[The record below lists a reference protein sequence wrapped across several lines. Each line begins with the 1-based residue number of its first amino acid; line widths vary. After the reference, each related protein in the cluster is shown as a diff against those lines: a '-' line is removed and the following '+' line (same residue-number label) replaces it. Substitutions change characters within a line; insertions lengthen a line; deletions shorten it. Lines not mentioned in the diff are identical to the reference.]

1 MNLMTR
7 NGKYLIGLVLNLFF
21 ALSFYAQ
28 EQSGDKT
35 IDSLIVVLSKT
46 KIDTAKVSILN
57 TISLKMSDID
67 PEKGITYGQKAL
79 KLSKKINWKDGI
91 ADSYMKIGVNN
102 YELGEIDIANT
113 NYNLALKNTTN
124 KKILAETYKFLSA
137 NRMAIA
143 DYSAAANYAF
153 KSLRLYESLKDQNGI
168 GAAYT
173 SIATVYFYTEES
185 YKSIFYFKKALRI
198 SEALDKKKSMCVDL
212 VGIGSN
218 YEYLYKYEF
227 AMVYYQRALKIA
239 TETNFTSMIGNI
251 NFGIAKHF
259 LELNQAEKALPYC
272 LEAKKIAIL
281 TKNSSLICTSKLLE
295 ARIYLA
301 LNTKDENSTNSL
313 LLQKAIPL
321 VQDAIKITKK
331 NDNIRVLSES
341 YNTLSEIYSLQNKHK
356 EAKESYVLYVQ
367 LQDSIYSQETKESM
381 QNIED
386 QRVIDKKNAEIKI
399 NKISLEAKEKQKWF
413 LVSGLA
419 FLSILGALLYFQNRT
434 RKRNNEKLKLLNS
447 ELDAA
452 NKAKT
457 RFFSILNHDLRGP
470 VANLAWFLQMQKENP
485 EALDE
490 ESKNRIQDKTIL
502 GVENLL
508 ISMEDMLQWSK
519 SQMENFKPQPRLMN
533 ADQLFEDLQVH
544 FSSVD
549 HIKFNYE
556 IDSTVRVTTDENYLK
571 TILRNL
577 TSNAIKALE
586 GIEDPKIVWKAWQ
599 ANEKTYFS
607 IFDNGKGATN
617 EQLRALYDE
626 KESIG
631 IKSGLGLHLIR
642 DLGKAID
649 CSISVD
655 SKPNAGTTFVLE
667 LNA

>member
-1 MNLMTR
+1 MKIILF
-7 NGKYLIGLVLNLFF
+7 LIIVSQQFCYSQSH
-21 ALSFYAQ
+21 LSQKA
-28 EQSGDKT
+28 
-35 IDSLIVVLSKT
+35 ID
-46 KIDTAKVSILN
+46 SILN
-57 TISLKMSDID
+57 KIPYLKTDKSLIQAYTNLSLAYTTKDT
-67 PEKGITYGQKAL
+67 ENGVLYGNKAL
-79 KLSKKINWKDGI
+79 ALSKKINWNEGKANALIGIGESYYSRQDYNEAFKHYKDALNHTKNELTKGRI
-91 ADSYMKIGVNN
+91 YRSLAATYNSLGNYGEASKNVFAALKISEKQNN
-102 YELGEIDIANT
+102 LSETAK
-113 NYNLALKNTTN
+113 NYNTLGLTYFYTNQTT
-124 KKILAETYKFLSA
+124 K
-137 NRMAIA
+137 AI
-143 DYSAAANYAF
+143 YNF
-153 KSLRLYESLKDQNGI
+153 NKSLKLNTKLNLNPEICRNLQNI
-168 GAAYT
+168 GAAH
-173 SIATVYFYTEES
+173 ADVYENEE
-185 YKSIFYFKKALRI
+185 AVR
-198 SEALDKKKSMCVDL
+198 
-212 VGIGSN
+212 
-218 YEYLYKYEF
+218 
-227 AMVYYQRALKIA
+227 YY
-239 TETNFTSMIGNI
+239 
-251 NFGIAKHF
+251 
-259 LELNQAEKALPYC
+259 EKALALATKIEFIEIISSTNFNLARLYVESQ
-272 LEAKKIAIL
+272 LLDKALIHIGKAKLNAQKIG
-281 TKNSSLICTSKLLE
+281 NS
-295 ARIYLA
+295 RIYNA
-301 LNTKDENSTNSL
+301 S
-313 LLQKAIPL
+313 I
-321 VQDAIKITKK
+321 IT
-331 NDNIRVLSES
+331 E
-341 YNTLSEIYSLQNKHK
+341 SEIYQEKSLQASENEKIKYLERSEELLLESIERAKINKSILNLK
-356 EAKESYVLYVQ
+356 FSYRLLSDTYSLKNEDKIAKEYYILYADI
-367 LQDSIYSQETKESM
+367 QDSIYNSESKETIK
-381 QNIED
+381 NLED
-386 QRVIDKKNAEIKI
+386 QRIIDKKNAEIKI

-419 FLSILGALLYFQNRT
+419 FLSVLGALLYFQNRT

-519 SQMENFKPQPRLMN
+519 SQMENFKPQPRLVN

-586 GIEDPKIVWKAWQ
+586 GIEDPQIVWKAWQ

-649 CSISVD
+649 CSISVE

-667 LNA
+667 LNS